1 MAHAH
6 GSRQLNATRL
16 RLVPERID
24 SEIGAPLVLE
34 LLDDLARRYG
44 GPDPDEPSPA
54 DLAPPHGIF
63 FVAWLD
69 DDAVGCGGLRRY
81 ADGIG
86 EIKRMYTRAS
96 ARRTGVGRTVLA
108 AVEHRAL
115 AVGYERLVLET
126 GTKQPEAIELYR
138 SVGYELTESYGQY
151 RDYPD
156 SRCFTKLLR

>member
-1 MAHAH
+1 MH
-6 GSRQLNATRL
+6 
-16 RLVPERID
+16 LVTDRID

-34 LLDDLARRYG
+34 LLDDLAKRYG

-54 DLAPPHGIF
+54 DLAAPHGIF

-69 DDAVGCGGLRRY
+69 EEPAGCGGLRRY

-86 EIKRMYTRAS
+86 EIKRMYTRPQ
-96 ARRTGVGRTVLA
+96 ARRAGVGRTVLG
-108 AVEHRAL
+108 AVEQRAREL
-115 AVGYERLVLET
+115 AYARLVLET

-151 RDYPD
+151 RDYPE
-156 SRCFTKLLR
+156 SRCFTKLLH

>member
-1 MAHAH
+1 MH
-6 GSRQLNATRL
+6 
-16 RLVPERID
+16 LVTDRID

-34 LLDDLARRYG
+34 LLDDLAKRYG

-54 DLAPPHGIF
+54 DLAAPHGIF

-69 DDAVGCGGLRRY
+69 EAPAGCGGLRRY

-86 EIKRMYTRAS
+86 EIKRMYTRPQ
-96 ARRTGVGRTVLA
+96 ARRAGVGRTVLA
-108 AVEHRAL
+108 AVERRSL
-115 AVGYERLVLET
+115 EIGYERLVLET
-126 GTKQPEAIELYR
+126 GTQQPEAIELYR

-151 RDYPD
+151 RDFPE